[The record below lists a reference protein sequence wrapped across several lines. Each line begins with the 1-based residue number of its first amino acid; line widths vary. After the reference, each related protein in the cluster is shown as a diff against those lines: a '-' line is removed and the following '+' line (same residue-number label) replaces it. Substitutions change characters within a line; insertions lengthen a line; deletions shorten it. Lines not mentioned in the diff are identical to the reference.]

1 MKLEKVKGHR
11 KHINLKWNEDT
22 NWLSLK
28 ALESVFLAVTLA
40 PSRPK
45 QNLRHIVKIQLL
57 PGIRIKEHELYVLKK
72 AATML
77 RAGTTESTCTP
88 HKLIMF
94 LRRWIQEL
102 THVWQ
107 CKNISTIQ
115 SRTADPRS

>member
-45 QNLRHIVKIQLL
+45 Q
-57 PGIRIKEHELYVLKK
+57 
-72 AATML
+72 
-77 RAGTTESTCTP
+77 
-88 HKLIMF
+88 KLTAHSQNTAF
-94 LRRWIQEL
+94 TWHTRKRR
-102 THVWQ
+102 
-107 CKNISTIQ
+107 
-115 SRTADPRS
+115 